1 MFESR
6 AAHVAAAALLAAAL
20 ALSAGIA
27 VGLSG
32 CEREERVFEMDT
44 PGLDI
49 EVNRTG
55 EGSTEVEVQTGD
67 DARDESR
74 VP

>member
-1 MFESR
+1 MSAR
-6 AAHVAAAALLAAAL
+6 RTSNIAVAGLLAAGL

-49 EVNRTG
+49 EVNKTG
-55 EGSTEVEVQTGD
+55 DGSTEVEVQTGD
-67 DARDESR
+67 DAQDESR